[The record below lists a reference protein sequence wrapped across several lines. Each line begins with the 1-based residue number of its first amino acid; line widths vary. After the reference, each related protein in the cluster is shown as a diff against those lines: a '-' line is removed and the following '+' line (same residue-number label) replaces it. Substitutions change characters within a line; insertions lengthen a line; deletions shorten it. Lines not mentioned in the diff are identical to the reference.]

1 LEADPCGLI
10 VPVLLQGEQLRVGR
24 GEATLEAVGLPMRLL
39 LLLLLVV
46 RLEAAVLLEID
57 VVQAGGLAMILG

>member
-1 LEADPCGLI
+1 
-10 VPVLLQGEQLRVGR
+10 
-24 GEATLEAVGLPMRLL
+24 
-39 LLLLLVV
+39 VV

>member
-1 LEADPCGLI
+1 M
-10 VPVLLQGEQLRVGR
+10 VLLQGEQLRVGR

-39 LLLLLVV
+39 LLLLLLVV
-46 RLEAAVLLEID
+46 GLEAAVLLEID

>member
-1 LEADPCGLI
+1 LEADHCGLI
-10 VPVLLQGEQLRVGR
+10 VALLQVRVGR

>member
-10 VPVLLQGEQLRVGR
+10 VVLLQGEQLRVGR

-39 LLLLLVV
+39 LLLLLLVV
-46 RLEAAVLLEID
+46 GLEAAVLLEID